1 MVLAIFLV
9 ACASSIA
16 VICGT
21 KSQNQLINNT
31 ELVRPAYNASGKNVN
46 LDVCI
51 SDKNGIKKEAN
62 IDVKVEPNRLNAF
75 EKARLIAQVKEYLD
89 KEVIGD
95 NKNHNKV
102 YTALNLVESYSEDK
116 NITIDW
122 KLDEEGII
130 DYKGEINHAY
140 MKKKNI
146 TSKPIII
153 TAIITYFEEEY
164 HHDIELIVHSKKES
178 KYTKLLTDIK
188 QEITD
193 ANNVYAANGKLELPS
208 TFGDYTV
215 RYTEPKN
222 TSLRD
227 NLILVAVLALILIV
241 VIIRYKENDFKK
253 ELATKQEELALSY
266 SGIVSKLKM
275 YVIAGLPIEQAYGK
289 MCQDYLEERDEGH
302 MLYAY
307 EEMLYTYKDI
317 EVGTPVVEAYT
328 EWGKRVGVGAY
339 TRLSSLM
346 IQNIK
351 SGTQGFVEALDMEV
365 ASMESK
371 RKEMYIRRGGQLGA
385 KLLIPMMIM
394 MVLTLVVV
402 MLPAFMSM

>member
-1 MVLAIFLV
+1 MYTRRYYCKKYSMVLAIFLV

-51 SDKNGIKKEAN
+51 SDKDGIKKEAN
-62 IDVKVEPNRLNAF
+62 IDVKVEPNRLNVF

-102 YTALNLVESYSEDK
+102 YKALNLVESYSEDK

-130 DYKGEINHAY
+130 DYKGEINHTY

-153 TAIITYFEEEY
+153 TAIITCFEEEY

-227 NLILVAVLALILIV
+227 NLILVAFLALILIV
-241 VIIRYKENDFKK
+241 V
-253 ELATKQEELALSY
+253 
-266 SGIVSKLKM
+266 
-275 YVIAGLPIEQAYGK
+275 QAYGK

-351 SGTQGFVEALDMEV
+351 SGTQGVVEALDMEV